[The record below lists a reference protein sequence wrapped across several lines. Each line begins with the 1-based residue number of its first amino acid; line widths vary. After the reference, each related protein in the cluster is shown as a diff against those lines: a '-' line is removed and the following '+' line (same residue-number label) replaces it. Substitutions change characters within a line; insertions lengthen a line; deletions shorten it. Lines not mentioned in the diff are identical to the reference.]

1 MTLPNATYY
10 NNCTGACANKD
21 GIRQPMSKKVFIQ
34 TPDCPS
40 MAKKNDSGFQS
51 SAGLMRY
58 FDTENEKGVRIG
70 PKTVIGIAIGL
81 IVVVLLA
88 NTLVPL

>member
-1 MTLPNATYY
+1 
-10 NNCTGACANKD
+10 
-21 GIRQPMSKKVFIQ
+21 
-34 TPDCPS
+34 

-58 FDTENEKGVRIG
+58 FDTENEKGIRVSPR
-70 PKTVIGIAIGL
+70 TVIGIAIGL
-81 IVVVLLA
+81 IVVVILL

>member
-1 MTLPNATYY
+1 MLEDIPDDYAV
-10 NNCTGACANKD
+10 D
-21 GIRQPMSKKVFIQ
+21 GDELSSKGLIYGPLIRRF
-34 TPDCPS
+34 

-58 FDTENEKGVRIG
+58 FDTENEKGVKIG

-81 IVVVLLA
+81 IVIVSLMNVVF
-88 NTLVPL
+88 PLN